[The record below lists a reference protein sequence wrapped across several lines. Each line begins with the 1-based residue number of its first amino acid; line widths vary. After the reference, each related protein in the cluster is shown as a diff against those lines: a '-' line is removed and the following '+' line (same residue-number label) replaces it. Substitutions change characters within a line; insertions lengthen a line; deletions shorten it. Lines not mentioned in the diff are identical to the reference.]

1 MKSVNP
7 YLNFRGNTLEAFTF
21 YASVFGT
28 EIQDK
33 VYYRDFPDNAM
44 GVAEA
49 DLDKLAHIAL
59 PLGSGALLM
68 ATDVVGAYAED
79 FTVGNNVFITLEADS
94 ASEATQLFD
103 ALVKAGMPA
112 MPLQR
117 TDWAESYGICID
129 QFGVQWMI
137 MYTGDVVKGC

>member
-21 YASVFGT
+21 YQSVFGT
-28 EIQDK
+28 GIQDK
-33 VYYRDFPDNAM
+33 VLYRDFPDNAM
-44 GVAEA
+44 GVDEA
-49 DLDKLAHIAL
+49 DLDKLAHISL
-59 PLGSGALLM
+59 PLGSDNMLM
-68 ATDVVGAYAED
+68 GTDVVGGYAED
-79 FTVGNNVFITLEADS
+79 FTVGNNVYITLETDTAD
-94 ASEATQLFD
+94 EATRLFD
-103 ALVKAGMPA
+103 ALGEGGVPA

-137 MYTGDVVKGC
+137 VYTGDVIKGC